1 MARTATTRA
10 PAGTVLLFHGDERFL
25 IDEAARSALDA
36 WRPELVSDFG
46 FDTLEG
52 TGLTAAR
59 LQDSILQL
67 PFLDPYRAVFV
78 RMLPATRAESM
89 APALPDIPPTTRLLI
104 TVAGRLSP
112 GNKLVKAV
120 PTAGGTA
127 PEMQHLKG
135 RALTPAPPRLV
146 RAGGGRVS
154 PGNKLVKAVTPAG
167 GTAPEMQHLKGRA
180 LSDWTTRR
188 AVEVHGLTPVIAAQV
203 VRVTPPDLSVVDSEL
218 SKLAA
223 YKASGSKLTSE
234 AITEL
239 LAGGREDEIFKLTD
253 NLLPHPPP
261 QAMQIARGLT
271 RGGLQPTTV
280 AYRMAR
286 HVALV
291 LEVHARQERGESLQQ
306 VQDVMAERRFV
317 LQKPCDTAQNA
328 DPDRLEAALR
338 AIRDY
343 EWEVKSGQV
352 DAEWGLDVL
361 LTRL

>member
-10 PAGTVLLFHGDERFL
+10 ATGIVLLLHGDERFL
-25 IDEAARSALDA
+25 IDEAARTTLEGWKA
-36 WRPELVSDFG
+36 ELVSDFG
-46 FDTLEG
+46 FDTIEG

-89 APALPDIPPTTRLLI
+89 APALADIPPTTRLLI
-104 TVAGRLSP
+104 TVAGRL
-112 GNKLVKAV
+112 N
-120 PTAGGTA
+120 
-127 PEMQHLKG
+127 
-135 RALTPAPPRLV
+135 
-146 RAGGGRVS
+146 
-154 PGNKLVKAVTPAG
+154 PGNKLVKAVTSAR
-167 GTAPEMQHLKGRA
+167 GTAQEMQHLKGRA

-188 AVEVHGLTPVIAAQV
+188 AVDVHGLTPAIAAQV

-223 YKASGSKLTSE
+223 YRASGSKLTSE
-234 AITEL
+234 AVTEL

-253 NLLPHPPP
+253 NLLPHPTP

-291 LEVHARQERGESLQQ
+291 LEVRARQERGESLQQ
-306 VQDVMAERRFV
+306 VQDGMTEHRFV
-317 LQKPCDTAQNA
+317 LQKAYDTAQNA